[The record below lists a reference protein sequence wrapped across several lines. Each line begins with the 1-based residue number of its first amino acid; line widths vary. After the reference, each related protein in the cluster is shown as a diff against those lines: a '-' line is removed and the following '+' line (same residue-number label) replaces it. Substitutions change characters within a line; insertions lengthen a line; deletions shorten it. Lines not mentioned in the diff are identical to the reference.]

1 MKRAVLGGRLPVVLV
16 LLALGQTVLAQSEP
30 RSEHSLPLVR
40 SASHPVQQGF
50 VRIINR
56 SNRSGT
62 VSIHAIDD
70 SGRRFGPISLS
81 LGAKETVH
89 FNSEDLERGNRSK
102 GLPSGVGSGDGDWRL
117 ELDTELDIEPL
128 GYVRTSDGFVTS
140 MHDIVTGRGS
150 ACSPTDI
157 HVPIFNPASNRSQ
170 RSWLRLINPTDRDI
184 KVTVRGEDDEGETP
198 PEGNVRLELPAGA
211 ARALRAQEL
220 ESGGAGLDGRF
231 GDGAG
236 KWRLFVSAD
245 GTIEVMN
252 LLQSVTG
259 NLTNLSTTPRKDE
272 TPRTGL
278 TSYELQSS
286 VLRTDWRAFVSL
298 ANDKFVN
305 PPAYGD
311 FDCDGDEDVFV
322 GPFDLTAWFPPD
334 DDASNSIPTPVRVY
348 ANDGDGRFSLATG
361 RFIEGDIPEVI
372 LPNKTLTGDFNGDGR
387 PDIFIIDAG
396 TDFPPFPGGKPVL
409 LLSSNDG
416 LRSAA
421 GLEQVVSS
429 GGGAS
434 GDIDQDGDLD
444 IYMANI
450 RRPVF
455 LINDGLGNFV
465 RDPSAVPAEL
475 INELAANG
483 AFTSEL
489 IDVDEDGYMDL
500 LVAGHE
506 DDPPP
511 WDQPSVIYWG
521 DRSGGY
527 DASRM
532 TTLPAVTGQGIVVD
546 IDAEDLDG
554 DGDRD
559 IVLTRTARCGPPNYS
574 CGHYIQI
581 IITTAS
587 RRFSDE
593 TTRRIDASSFRA
605 RARWHEAIRL
615 QDVDGDGDQDIWVDD
630 IHNWGRTWVN
640 DGSGRFAELT
650 PAGFSPLDDNE
661 FAARFVGK
669 RMNSI
674 SFVDPWR
681 FVATREGVRHT
692 HTAYRYTNTGPDTGS
707 LDLYYNDIGVHCT
720 LLLSFDSETT
730 GSLTYTC
737 SDGDMGAES
746 WELEDIPGT

>member
-1 MKRAVLGGRLPVVLV
+1 MKQAILGGRLPVVLV
-16 LLALGQTVLAQSEP
+16 LLVLGQTVLAQSDP
-30 RSEHSLPLVR
+30 RPDHTLPLVR

-272 TPRTGL
+272 APRTGL

-286 VLRTDWRAFVSL
+286 VLRTDWPAFVSL
-298 ANDKFVN
+298 DQDKFVIAV
-305 PPAYGD
+305 AYAD
-311 FDCDGDEDVFV
+311 FDCDGDEDVFAA
-322 GPFDLTAWFPPD
+322 PLDITAWFPVD
-334 DDASNSIPTPVRVY
+334 NRSIPTPVQVY
-348 ANDGDGRFSLATG
+348 ANEGGGRFNLDTG
-361 RFIEGDIPEVI
+361 RFFEGDIPEVI
-372 LPNKTLTGDFNGDGR
+372 HARKALTGDFNGDGR
-387 PDIFIIDAG
+387 PDIFIVTHG
-396 TDFPPFPGGKPVL
+396 TDAPPFPGEQPVL
-409 LLSSNDG
+409 LLSSDDG
-416 LRSAA
+416 LRRAA
-421 GLEQVVSS
+421 GLEQLVEFWH
-429 GGGAS
+429 GGAS

-444 IYMANI
+444 IFI
-450 RRPVF
+450 LGLKTVF
-455 LINDGLGNFV
+455 LRNDGFGNFV
-465 RDPSAVPAEL
+465 RDPSVVPTEL
-475 INELAANG
+475 EG
-483 AFTSEL
+483 FTSEI
-489 IDVDEDGYMDL
+489 IDVDGDGYPDL

-506 DDPPP
+506 YVG
-511 WDQPSVIYWG
+511 QPSAIYWG
-521 DRSGGY
+521 DDSGRY
-527 DASRM
+527 DASRT
-532 TTLPAVTGQGIVVD
+532 TTLPAVQGQGVVVD

-559 IVLTRTARCGPPNYS
+559 IVLDRTDDDPFYA
-574 CGHYIQI
+574 GHYIQI
-581 IITTAS
+581 IINDGS

-593 TTRRIDASSFRA
+593 TARRIDRSGFRA
-605 RARWHEAIRL
+605 TARWHEWIRL
-615 QDVDGDGDQDIWVDD
+615 QDVDGDGDRDIWVDD
-630 IHNWGRTWVN
+630 IHNWGRTWIN

-650 PAGFSPLDDNE
+650 PAGFAPLDDNE

-692 HTAYRYTNTGPDTGS
+692 HTGYRYTNTGPDTGS
-707 LDLYYNDIGVHCT
+707 LDLYFWDIPPHPLRCT
-720 LLLSFDSETT
+720 LLLSFDSETSGT
-730 GSLTYTC
+730 LTWTC
-737 SDGDMGAES
+737 SDGDTGAES
-746 WELEDIPGT
+746 WRLEDIPGT